1 MIVMTMSMS
10 MSIIMT
16 VTMTSMMTTVYLI
29 LSTIVVVVVAVVHC
43 VLIEQIVATI
53 SVAVVVDILRA
64 EKYFI
69 QYYLSPENYLTP
81 VVAVLTLL
89 YVVQVNEQ
97 LGDVNTSEYVLGV
110 AETMMK

>member
-69 QYYLSPENYLTP
+69 HLSPENYLTP

>member
-1 MIVMTMSMS
+1 

-16 VTMTSMMTTVYLI
+16 VTMSSMMTTIYLI

-53 SVAVVVDILRA
+53 SVAVVVHMLRA

-69 QYYLSPENYLTP
+69 QYYLSTENYLTP